1 MLELFKL
8 NNRLYCTKIIILIK
22 NKINVLNL
30 YYITY
35 LGNVLTIIVN

>member
-1 MLELFKL
+1 MLELIKL
-8 NNRLYCTKIIILIK
+8 NNRLYCKIIILIK
-22 NKINVLNL
+22 NQINVLNL